1 MAIRIPG
8 LRCIALGL
16 LLPLLLVPLQSSS
29 ALAGTPAARAGELAV
44 PTGPVILTVSGAIT
58 RGNGGGEARFD
69 RELLAGIGW
78 LEIVSHTPW
87 TNGPQR
93 FGGIRLVDLLAAVG
107 ARGTTLVARALNDY
121 SAAIPVADAGRFDVL
136 LALDRNGVPMPV
148 RDRGPIWIVYPES
161 QPQDEIGQR
170 NDKMVWQL
178 RSIEVR

>member
-1 MAIRIPG
+1 MAIRVRR
-8 LRCIALGL
+8 LRGIAFGL
-16 LLPLLLVPLQSSS
+16 LLSALPVLLLST
-29 ALAGTPAARAGELAV
+29 LAGMPAARAGDLAG

-93 FGGIRLVDLLAAVG
+93 FGGIRLADLLAAVG

-121 SAAIPVADAGRFDVL
+121 SAAIAVEDAGHFDVL

-161 QPQDEIGQR
+161 QPQDEIGQH